1 MNPLRH
7 AMRARATV
15 LLDENERRFQQLCD
29 ELQAEWQPPSEMAL
43 FEKIAI
49 AHWKLVRAER
59 REAITCDLYIGQNQE
74 TMLEPISGRP
84 RAPQGLI
91 L

>member
-7 AMRARATV
+7 AMRARAIV
-15 LLDENERRFQQLCD
+15 LPDENERRFQQLCD

-49 AHWKLVRAER
+49 AQWKLVRTGR

-74 TMLEPISGRP
+74 PCSNPYPAAHVPLKD
-84 RAPQGLI
+84 
-91 L
+91 